1 MIGRGGHLMG
11 IVPNVDCEYQ
21 NYQINKKKLSCD
33 TCIYYG
39 TSSCTNKRKRE
50 EALKKKGVIF
60 NELIK

>member
-1 MIGRGGHLMG
+1 MG
-11 IVPNVDCEYQ
+11 IKPNVDCELQ
-21 NYQINKKKLSCD
+21 IYQINKKTLSCE